1 MLLRHLGGTDLQTN
15 EKNLISDQS
24 RRSVATW
31 EAALQ
36 ELIDNGL
43 VVQRDREG
51 EVFEVTKK
59 GYEVAENLRL

>member
-15 EKNLISDQS
+15 GKNLITDRD

-36 ELIDNGL
+36 ELVDEELLIERGHKG
-43 VVQRDREG
+43 Q
-51 EVFEVTKK
+51 VFEVTKK
-59 GYEVAENLRL
+59 GYEVAENISL